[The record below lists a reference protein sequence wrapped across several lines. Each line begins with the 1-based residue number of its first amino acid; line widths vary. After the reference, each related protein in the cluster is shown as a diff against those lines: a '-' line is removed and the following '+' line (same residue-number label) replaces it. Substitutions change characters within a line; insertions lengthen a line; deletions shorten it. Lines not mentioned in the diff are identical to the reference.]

1 MKKSALNKEWG
12 KLKKK
17 EQNFIAG
24 RMDRKDSILNR
35 MLSEKV
41 PKKLQDTLDAAF
53 AKAFSL
59 IFAKGTGVIEKT
71 YQREKIEED
80 YQVRQYTAEVK
91 QDKKS
96 LRAFSRKARD
106 TGTKNL
112 LISGASGIG
121 MGLLG
126 IGLPDIPLFTGMI
139 LKNVYEIALQ
149 YGYEYKSAEARYFI
163 LLVIQGAVSY
173 GEPLMETEQSVNAFI
188 SENCLPADYNENAQI
203 GKTAGMLSKE
213 LLYMK
218 FLQGIPIVGIVG
230 GAYDAIYMQR
240 ITAYAGM
247 KYRRRYL
254 TDWDMKNQ
262 K

>member
-1 MKKSALNKEWG
+1 MYGNGGGLVMKKSALNKEWG

-149 YGYEYKSAEARYFI
+149 YGYEYKSAEERYFI

-173 GEPLMETEQSVNAFI
+173 GEPLMETEQSVNASI
-188 SENCLPADYNENAQI
+188 SENCLPADYNENVQI

-230 GAYDAIYMQR
+230 GAYDPKIPPCF
-240 ITAYAGM
+240 
-247 KYRRRYL
+247 L
-254 TDWDMKNQ
+254 TYFQ
-262 K
+262 